1 MKRQFLCGRDFG
13 SSCPMKIDLTE
24 NTPAGLIIIR
34 DRENNTKKSGGRDKP
49 AVWSSKPNSEY
60 DGNGR

>member
-13 SSCPMKIDLTE
+13 SSYPMNINLAE

-34 DRENNTKKSGGRDKP
+34 DRENNTKKSGGRECDLRNRGP
-49 AVWSSKPNSEY
+49 LEAAV
-60 DGNGR
+60 RV

>member
-1 MKRQFLCGRDFG
+1 MRKVKRQFLCGRDFG

-34 DRENNTKKSGGRDKP
+34 DRENNTKKSGGRECD
-49 AVWSSKPNSEY
+49 
-60 DGNGR
+60 